1 MGFFKRFVKAI
12 TNPTTLIM
20 AAVAVALAPATG
32 GASLSLLSS
41 AAFWTNVAITAAVM
55 AGAQALSAPPK
66 LPSFSDFIGELQGRT
81 QMIKQ
86 PTVPRRV
93 IYGKARVSGV
103 LGFIESTNDDQHLH
117 MIIMLAGH
125 EVNSIGTIYVNDEE
139 FELNSQSSE
148 NLNFF
153 SQIKSKFNT
162 IVRDTVTDEI
172 ALEVNESVKEIKQIK
187 EKETQAPIENEFWT
201 VQLGSYRDLNN
212 AKGEIVSLRDLNFNA
227 YIKEDKVDDVSEY
240 KVRVGSELT
249 RNMAE
254 EISSNLKMNNY
265 ENQLVPYN

>member
-1 MGFFKRFVKAI
+1 MEESLKHRILGTSIFVI
-12 TNPTTLIM
+12 FLSFIVPLVLDGNDQDDYLERTLVKNDQIEN
-20 AAVAVALAPATG
+20 
-32 GASLSLLSS
+32 SS
-41 AAFWTNVAITAAVM
+41 
-55 AGAQALSAPPK
+55 
-66 LPSFSDFIGELQGRT
+66 
-81 QMIKQ
+81 
-86 PTVPRRV
+86 RRV
-93 IYGKARVSGV
+93 VEIY
-103 LGFIESTNDDQHLH
+103 L
-117 MIIMLAGH
+117 
-125 EVNSIGTIYVNDEE
+125 NDEE

-153 SQIKSKFNT
+153 SQIKSKFNAIT
-162 IVRDTVTDEI
+162 RDTVTDEI

-187 EKETQAPIENEFWT
+187 EKEIQAPIENEFWT

-227 YIKEDKVDDVSEY
+227 YIKEDKVGDVSEY

>member
-1 MGFFKRFVKAI
+1 MEESLKHRILGTSIFVI
-12 TNPTTLIM
+12 FLSFIVPLVLDGNDQDEYLERTLVKSDQIEN
-20 AAVAVALAPATG
+20 
-32 GASLSLLSS
+32 SS
-41 AAFWTNVAITAAVM
+41 
-55 AGAQALSAPPK
+55 
-66 LPSFSDFIGELQGRT
+66 
-81 QMIKQ
+81 
-86 PTVPRRV
+86 RRV
-93 IYGKARVSGV
+93 VEIY
-103 LGFIESTNDDQHLH
+103 L
-117 MIIMLAGH
+117 
-125 EVNSIGTIYVNDEE
+125 NDEE

-162 IVRDTVTDEI
+162 IERDTVTDEI

-227 YIKEDKVDDVSEY
+227 YIKEDKVGDVSEY

-254 EISSNLKMNNY
+254 EISSNLKMSNY

>member
-1 MGFFKRFVKAI
+1 MEESLKHRILGISIFVIFLSFIVPLILDGNDKDDYLER
-12 TNPTTLIM
+12 TLVKNDQIEN
-20 AAVAVALAPATG
+20 
-32 GASLSLLSS
+32 SS
-41 AAFWTNVAITAAVM
+41 
-55 AGAQALSAPPK
+55 
-66 LPSFSDFIGELQGRT
+66 
-81 QMIKQ
+81 
-86 PTVPRRV
+86 RRV
-93 IYGKARVSGV
+93 VEIY
-103 LGFIESTNDDQHLH
+103 LNDK
-117 MIIMLAGH
+117 
-125 EVNSIGTIYVNDEE
+125 E
-139 FELNSQSSE
+139 FELNNQSTE

-162 IVRDTVTDEI
+162 ITRDTLTDEV
-172 ALEVNESVKEIKQIK
+172 ALEVNESAKEIIEIK
-187 EKETQAPIENEFWT
+187 EKEIQAPIENQFWT

-227 YIKEDKVDDVSEY
+227 YIKEDKVGDLSEY

>member
-1 MGFFKRFVKAI
+1 MEESLKHRILGTSIFVI
-12 TNPTTLIM
+12 FLSFIVPLVLDGNDQDEYLERTLVKSDQIEN
-20 AAVAVALAPATG
+20 
-32 GASLSLLSS
+32 SS
-41 AAFWTNVAITAAVM
+41 
-55 AGAQALSAPPK
+55 
-66 LPSFSDFIGELQGRT
+66 
-81 QMIKQ
+81 
-86 PTVPRRV
+86 RRV
-93 IYGKARVSGV
+93 VEI
-103 LGFIESTNDDQHLH
+103 HL
-117 MIIMLAGH
+117 
-125 EVNSIGTIYVNDEE
+125 NDEE

-153 SQIKSKFNT
+153 RQIKSKFNT

-172 ALEVNESVKEIKQIK
+172 ALEVNESLEEIKEIKGK
-187 EKETQAPIENEFWT
+187 EIQASIENEFWT

-227 YIKEDKVDDVSEY
+227 YIKEDKVGDVSEY

>member
-1 MGFFKRFVKAI
+1 MEESLKHRILGTSIFVI
-12 TNPTTLIM
+12 FLSFIVPIVLDGNDQDEYLERTLVKSDQIEN
-20 AAVAVALAPATG
+20 
-32 GASLSLLSS
+32 SS
-41 AAFWTNVAITAAVM
+41 
-55 AGAQALSAPPK
+55 
-66 LPSFSDFIGELQGRT
+66 
-81 QMIKQ
+81 
-86 PTVPRRV
+86 RRV
-93 IYGKARVSGV
+93 VEIY
-103 LGFIESTNDDQHLH
+103 L
-117 MIIMLAGH
+117 
-125 EVNSIGTIYVNDEE
+125 NDEE

-172 ALEVNESVKEIKQIK
+172 ALEVNESLEEIKEIKGK
-187 EKETQAPIENEFWT
+187 EIQASIENEFWT

-227 YIKEDKVDDVSEY
+227 YIKEDKVGDVSEY

>member
-1 MGFFKRFVKAI
+1 MEESLKHRILGTSIFVI
-12 TNPTTLIM
+12 FLSFIVPLVLDGNDQDEYLERTLVKSDQIEN
-20 AAVAVALAPATG
+20 
-32 GASLSLLSS
+32 SS
-41 AAFWTNVAITAAVM
+41 
-55 AGAQALSAPPK
+55 
-66 LPSFSDFIGELQGRT
+66 
-81 QMIKQ
+81 
-86 PTVPRRV
+86 RRV
-93 IYGKARVSGV
+93 VEIY
-103 LGFIESTNDDQHLH
+103 L
-117 MIIMLAGH
+117 
-125 EVNSIGTIYVNDEE
+125 NDEE
-139 FELNSQSSE
+139 FELNSQSSK

-153 SQIKSKFNT
+153 SQIKSKFNAIT
-162 IVRDTVTDEI
+162 RDTVTNEI

-187 EKETQAPIENEFWT
+187 EKEIQAPIENEFWT

-227 YIKEDKVDDVSEY
+227 YIKEDKTGDISEY